1 MKIKQISDER
11 LTREFAENFL
21 DFFVAF
27 SALKINL
34 EFHYGYLNKS
44 DRSREGSI
52 KTIR

>member
-1 MKIKQISDER
+1 MREK
-11 LTREFAENFL
+11 LTREFAKNFL

-44 DRSREGSI
+44 DQEKDPS
-52 KTIR
+52 KL